1 MSGNLPFMTEEV
13 RREFDPG
20 QVVELTPLV
29 RRITAPNPS
38 FMTGPGTNCYLVGR
52 EAVAVIDPGV
62 VDEAH
67 AERIAAAGDGRI
79 RWILVTHTHPDHSPG
94 AVRLA
99 ELTGAERLG
108 HGGELAWA
116 HDDTFVA
123 DRTLADGE
131 TVAGPDFTLRA
142 LHTPGHAS
150 NHLCYLLEEEGVLFA
165 GDHVMYGST
174 VVIAPPDG
182 DMGAY
187 LAALRR
193 LLDEPIRRIAPAHGR
208 LMDEPEAVLQGII
221 EHRLARE
228 AKVVAALEQA
238 GTATVA
244 QLVPDV
250 YDDVPSFMHEMA
262 GRSLLAHLLKL
273 RDDGRASGAADA
285 PWCLIAG

>member
-1 MSGNLPFMTEEV
+1 MSADLPFMSDAV
-13 RREFDPG
+13 RREFDPE

-62 VDEAH
+62 ADEAH
-67 AERIAAAGDGRI
+67 AERIAAAGEGKI

-94 AVRLA
+94 AARLA
-99 ELTGAERLG
+99 QLTGAERLG
-108 HGGELAWA
+108 HGGELAWG
-116 HDDTFVA
+116 HDATFVA
-123 DRTLADGE
+123 DRTLADGD
-131 TVAGPDFTLRA
+131 TLTGPDFSLRA

-150 NHLCYLLEEEGVLFA
+150 NHLCYLLEEEGILFA
-165 GDHVMYGST
+165 GDQVMYGST

-187 LAALRR
+187 LAALKR
-193 LLDEPIRRIAPAHGR
+193 LLGEPIRRIAPAHGR
-208 LMDEPEAVLQGII
+208 LMDDPAGELQGII
-221 EHRLARE
+221 DHRLARE

-250 YDDVPSFMHEMA
+250 YDDVPAFMHEMA
-262 GRSLLAHLLKL
+262 SRSLLAHLLKL
-273 RDDGRASGAADA
+273 RDDGRASGASDE
-285 PWCLIAG
+285 PWRLIDG